1 MSRAFD
7 QDADEL
13 RRAGRI
19 ASGIERA
26 LRGQI
31 RMGEMVA
38 AKDASPKGRSA
49 FALHPKIIVDNAASR
64 RHTVLQVSGVD
75 RPGLL
80 YDLTRAL
87 AGLSLNIA
95 SAHVA
100 TFGEK
105 AVDSFYVSDLTGA
118 KITDPSRQQVI
129 RRVLGDTFE
138 RAGDRAAAGTP
149 PGADA

>member
-1 MSRAFD
+1 M
-7 QDADEL
+7 
-13 RRAGRI
+13 
-19 ASGIERA
+19 
-26 LRGQI
+26 
-31 RMGEMVA
+31 
-38 AKDASPKGRSA
+38 
-49 FALHPKIIVDNAASR
+49 
-64 RHTVLQVSGVD
+64 LQVSGVD

-118 KITDPSRQQVI
+118 KITDPARQEVI

-138 RAGDRAAAGTP
+138 RSGNRPAPAGGGAPAA
-149 PGADA
+149 